1 MVKARK
7 LGALA
12 PVVYCVEHEAATI
25 YMEKVA
31 GRSVKEAILSG
42 SLDDAGEPR
51 GTTQG
56 SARSDAHVV

>member
-31 GRSVKEAILSG
+31 GRQVKEAILSG
-42 SLDDAGEPR
+42 SLDEAGEA
-51 GTTQG
+51 T
-56 SARSDAHVV
+56 